1 MFPNQA
7 IQALI
12 VIKVEVA
19 PSVHNGPIHG
29 DVSNRRWLKLR
40 HPLEELHA
48 FVILFTKRILN
59 LCLLDAHDVQ
69 NTVPGECLPLL
80 GLSIALSHY
89 RVLVLDL
96 TYLRPRLRL
105 VLQKLY
111 QCLSLPYGK

>member
-1 MFPNQA
+1 M
-7 IQALI
+7 
-12 VIKVEVA
+12 
-19 PSVHNGPIHG
+19 
-29 DVSNRRWLKLR
+29 
-40 HPLEELHA
+40 EELHA
-48 FVILFTKRILN
+48 LVILFTKRILN

-89 RVLVLDL
+89 GVLVLDL

-111 QCLSLPYGK
+111 QCLSLPKGK